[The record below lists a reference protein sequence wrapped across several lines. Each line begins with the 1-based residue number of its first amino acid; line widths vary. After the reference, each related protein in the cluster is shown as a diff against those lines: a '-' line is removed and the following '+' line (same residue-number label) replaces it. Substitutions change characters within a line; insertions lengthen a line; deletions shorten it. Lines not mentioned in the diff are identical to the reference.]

1 MKLLYSL
8 ARSLGYELIRRKKN
22 PSLRAHL
29 RNVIHRHAIDVVI
42 DVGAND
48 GQFALL
54 LRSEGFRGTI
64 YSFEPVNSTYEQ
76 LRRIAQH
83 DANWKVFNTA
93 LGERVGDA
101 IINVTASSDLC
112 SLLDPNDFGKTAFP
126 SIAVSHQETIAMD
139 TLDNFI
145 AREKLAKAA
154 RILLKMD
161 TQGYDLQVFQGA
173 QQSLGCIVC
182 LLSEISL
189 MPIYAQAPHY
199 LDALRLYEGK
209 GFVPSGLYPVSRND
223 DLSVIEMDCVL
234 INNALAQP

>member
-83 DANWKVFNTA
+83 DANWEVFNTA
-93 LGERVGDA
+93 QGCARALLIRTQSISMTDR
-101 IINVTASSDLC
+101 SSF
-112 SLLDPNDFGKTAFP
+112 LLTG
-126 SIAVSHQETIAMD
+126 
-139 TLDNFI
+139 
-145 AREKLAKAA
+145 
-154 RILLKMD
+154 
-161 TQGYDLQVFQGA
+161 
-173 QQSLGCIVC
+173 
-182 LLSEISL
+182 
-189 MPIYAQAPHY
+189 
-199 LDALRLYEGK
+199 
-209 GFVPSGLYPVSRND
+209 
-223 DLSVIEMDCVL
+223 
-234 INNALAQP
+234 

>member
-29 RNVIHRHAIDVVI
+29 RNVINRHAIDVVI

-54 LRSEGFRGTI
+54 LRSEGFKGTI
-64 YSFEPVNSTYEQ
+64 YSFEPVNSTYEH

-101 IINVTASSDLC
+101 TINVTASSDLC

-126 SIAVSHQETIAMD
+126 SIAVSQQENNAMD
-139 TLDNFI
+139 AMYDFL
-145 AREKLAKAA
+145 ARAKHSRPA
-154 RILLKMD
+154 RGRPKM
-161 TQGYDLQVFQGA
+161 
-173 QQSLGCIVC
+173 
-182 LLSEISL
+182 
-189 MPIYAQAPHY
+189 
-199 LDALRLYEGK
+199 
-209 GFVPSGLYPVSRND
+209 
-223 DLSVIEMDCVL
+223 
-234 INNALAQP
+234 

>member
-22 PSLRAHL
+22 PSLRSHL
-29 RNVIHRHAIDVVI
+29 HNIIARHAIDVVI

-54 LRSEGFRGTI
+54 LRNEGFAGRI
-64 YSFEPVNSTYEQ
+64 YSFEPVSSTYEQ
-76 LRRIAQH
+76 LRRIAQS
-83 DANWKVFNTA
+83 DANWKVFNCA
-93 LGERVGDA
+93 LGERVGEA
-101 IINVTASSDLC
+101 VINVSGSSDLC
-112 SLLDPNDFGKTAFP
+112 SLLDPNDFGKTTFP
-126 SIAVSHQETIAMD
+126 NIAVSHQETITMD
-139 TLDNFI
+139 TLDNFM
-145 AREKLAKAA
+145 ARENLAKEA

-173 QQSLGCIVC
+173 RQSLGCIVC

-189 MPIYAQAPHY
+189 IPIYAQAPHY
-199 LDALRLYEGK
+199 LDALGLYERQ

-234 INNALAQP
+234 INNALAHP